1 MSELSALCH
10 KKMSELS
17 ALDYKKMSELLAFDY
32 KKMSELRHKKRA
44 HIQGVPVSVL
54 ISV

>member
-1 MSELSALCH
+1 MSELSALG
-10 KKMSELS
+10 
-17 ALDYKKMSELLAFDY
+17 YKKMSELLAFDYKKMSELSAAGY

>member
-1 MSELSALCH
+1 MSELSAVGY

-17 ALDYKKMSELLAFDY
+17 AVGYKKMSELLAVGY

-44 HIQGVPVSVL
+44 HLECVPVSVL

>member
-1 MSELSALCH
+1 MSELSAV
-10 KKMSELS
+10 S
-17 ALDYKKMSELLAFDY
+17 YKKMSELLAVDY
-32 KKMSELRHKKRA
+32 KNMSELWHKKRA

>member
-1 MSELSALCH
+1 MSELLAVV
-10 KKMSELS
+10 
-17 ALDYKKMSELLAFDY
+17 YKKMSELLAVDY
-32 KKMSELRHKKRA
+32 KKMSESLVVGYKNMSELRHKKRA